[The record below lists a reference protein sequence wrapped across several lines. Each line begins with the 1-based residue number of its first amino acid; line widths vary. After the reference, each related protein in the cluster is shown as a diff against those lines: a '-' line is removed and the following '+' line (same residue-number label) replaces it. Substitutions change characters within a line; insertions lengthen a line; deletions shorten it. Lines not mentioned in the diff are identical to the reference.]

1 MSDSEMALC
10 VCVLG
15 WDTDFLCTRALSL
28 GGTIHNRNMV
38 DLSIILMTFQQ
49 RKVKSPM
56 QSKPV
61 YYDDK

>member
-1 MSDSEMALC
+1 M
-10 VCVLG
+10 G